1 VNTKCYKD
9 FKSFASLFKG
19 INFDNIG
26 LLIPWDTEFD
36 RILNFGEP
44 KYSEILNQTTPDIF
58 EQYLWT
64 NIEFLGIHFSTF
76 GIGHTFDKVTKD
88 LDSNIV
94 NSYYGWIDNI
104 AFDSINL
111 IIGLDTELKS
121 YASDNKIFL
130 DSKITISSGLWTL
143 RNIEISIFENERLQ
157 QFEFKIKKTK
167 K

>member
-1 VNTKCYKD
+1 MNTKCYKD
-9 FKSFASLFKG
+9 FKSFAFLFKG

-36 RILNFGEP
+36 RIMNFGGP
-44 KYSEILNQTTPDIF
+44 KYSKILNQTTPDIF

-76 GIGHTFDKVTKD
+76 GIGHTFNNSTKD
-88 LDSNIV
+88 LIV
-94 NSYYGWIDNI
+94 NSYHGWIENI
-104 AFDSINL
+104 VFDSKNL
-111 IIGLDTELKS
+111 IIGLDTEFKS
-121 YASDNKIFL
+121 FANDNRIFL

-157 QFEFKIKKTK
+157 QFEFKINKTK